1 MDTMFMNLQNIKT
14 CKPHILIVRLT
25 NKIDLRRDEQSI
37 ALSNLST
44 WNNIK
49 NSHNNNKFKISS
61 PT

>member
-1 MDTMFMNLQNIKT
+1 MFMNLQNITT

-49 NSHNNNKFKISS
+49 NSYNNNKFKISS

>member
-1 MDTMFMNLQNIKT
+1 MNLQNIKT